1 MWQKEEY
8 DTAICTLKKPKVNC
22 LFDRVPSKL
31 VLLVFFLVF
40 LALGVSLYQDYGISW
55 DEPVQ
60 RRYGQAVFDYVRL
73 GSPDL
78 SEDPE
83 RYYGPIF
90 ELGLVGAEHLLGL
103 EDVRSVYFL
112 RHLMTF
118 SLFFLGVFFFFLL
131 CRSLFG
137 SWKLGLL
144 GAFCLI
150 LSPRVFAHAFYNSKD
165 IPFMVLFIISGWTL
179 LVFLDR
185 KTLPTAFGHAVA
197 CSLLIG
203 VRVLGVFVPVMTA
216 SFFLIDLLLRA
227 KRSLRP
233 FLVLGIYLLCVSLL
247 TILIWPT
254 LWTDPLGQFLAAF
267 RQMSHYPWEGDVLYF
282 GAYIKSVALPWH
294 YIFVWV
300 GLTTPL
306 VYLFFFGLGL
316 LSTLKKVGSSPLQF
330 YQSSKGLLYVGA
342 WLLLPI
348 LSILV
353 LRSVLYDG
361 WRQVFFLYPAF
372 LILGLAGVRQVLI
385 WQQECSGKITSSIA
399 LGILILS
406 FVYLGSIPVSM
417 IRSHPYQN
425 VYFNRLAGRMS
436 HVAQQFEMDYWG
448 LAYRRGLEQV
458 LQQDPSP
465 KIPILA
471 ANFPGIANSYLL
483 PASERE
489 RLIFVQDPKDAKYF
503 ITNFRWQKTPYNLP
517 EFYSVKVRDT
527 AIVTVYRLKSE

>member
-1 MWQKEEY
+1 
-8 DTAICTLKKPKVNC
+8 VNC
-22 LFDRVPSKL
+22 LFDRIPSKL
-31 VLLVFFLVF
+31 VLPVFFLVF
-40 LALGVSLYQDYGISW
+40 LALGVSIYKDYGISW

-60 RRYGQAVFDYVRL
+60 RRYGHAVFDYLKL

-83 RYYGPIF
+83 RYYGPIV
-90 ELGLVGAEHLLGL
+90 ELGLVCAEHLLGL
-103 EDVRSVYFL
+103 EDVQSVYFL

-118 SLFFLGVFFFFLL
+118 SLFSLGVFFFFML

-144 GAFCLI
+144 GALCLI
-150 LSPRVFAHAFYNSKD
+150 LSPRIFAHAFFNSKD

-185 KTLPTAFGHAVA
+185 KTLPTALGHAVA

-203 VRVLGVFVPVMTA
+203 VRVVGVFVPVMTA
-216 SFFLIDLLLRA
+216 AFFLIDLLLRA

-342 WLLLPI
+342 WLVLPI

-353 LRSVLYDG
+353 LESVLYDG

-372 LILGLAGVRQVLI
+372 LILGLAGVNQVLI
-385 WQQECSGKITSSIA
+385 WHQECSGKITRSTA

-406 FVYLGSIPVSM
+406 FFCLVSIPVSM
-417 IRSHPYQN
+417 IRIHPYQN
-425 VYFNRLAGRMS
+425 VYFNRLGGRMG
-436 HVAQQFEMDYWG
+436 HIVQQFEMDYWG

-465 KIPILA
+465 KISILA

-527 AIVTVYRLKSE
+527 AIVTVYMLKSE